1 MTRRWIRVV
10 ALALVSAFTASAAMA
25 QVQNY
30 VPVTDA
36 MLQNPDPNDWLN
48 WRRTLDAQAHS
59 PLNQIT
65 ADNVGNLRL
74 VWSWALRTGPQQTTP
89 LVHDGVLYIANPGEI
104 IHAIN
109 AATGDLIWE
118 YERGAEAPGN
128 SFGGPPPGRMTRNIS
143 IYENKIFLNTADA
156 HVVAV
161 DAATGEEIWDADIDQ
176 GVGYQF
182 SSGSI
187 VADGKVVS
195 GLTGCGRYREESCYI
210 VGLDARTG
218 EELWRT
224 STVALPGTRGGD
236 SWGDLPPMFRAG
248 SDSWIPG
255 SYDPVTRTLFHGT
268 SQAKPWA
275 RAVRGTDGDAL
286 YTNSTLALDPDTGEM
301 KWYYQHLPGETLD
314 MDEVFERVL
323 VDYDDR
329 RSVFTMGKIGVLW
342 EMALQ
347 TGRFRNAHDLGY
359 QTVADIDPTT
369 GQVTYLEGT
378 IPEIGEEVHWCPS
391 TSGFKSWRAMSYY
404 PELETFFI
412 PINLNCETAVFGPV
426 DRVAGGGGT
435 GPVRRTNHH
444 HPDSDEQLG
453 EFLAMSMRTGE
464 VKWRR
469 RFRTPITSA
478 ALTTAGGLAFA
489 GGWDRDIFAFDVN
502 TGDTLWSTKLPTS
515 IQGFPITFAVDGKQY
530 LAVPTGAGGASWGGM
545 LPQQLTPEVKRPV
558 GGNGLFVFALP
569 D

>member
-1 MTRRWIRVV
+1 MVRRLTFVS
-10 ALALVSAFTASAAMA
+10 ALAAAVLSAPPADA
-25 QVQNY
+25 QVESY
-30 VPVTDA
+30 TPVTDE
-36 MLQNPDPNDWLN
+36 MLQNPDPSDWLS
-48 WRRTLDAQAHS
+48 WRRTLDGQGHS
-59 PLNQIT
+59 PLDQID
-65 ADNVGNLRL
+65 AGNVGGLRL
-74 VWSWALRTGPQQTTP
+74 VWSWALRPGPQQTTP

-104 IHAIN
+104 VQALD

-118 YERGAEAPGN
+118 YDRGAEAPGN
-128 SFGGPPPGRMTRNIS
+128 SFGGPPPGRMHRNLS
-143 IYENKIFLNTADA
+143 MYDDKIYLNTADA
-156 HVVAV
+156 HVVAI
-161 DAATGEEIWDADIDQ
+161 DARTGAEVWDADIDQ

-210 VGLDARTG
+210 VGLDADTG

-224 STVALPGTRGGD
+224 STVALPGQRGGD
-236 SWGDLPPMFRAG
+236 TWGDLPPMFRAG

-314 MDEVFERVL
+314 MDEVFERIL

-342 EMALQ
+342 EMALE
-347 TGRFRNAHDLGY
+347 TGRFRSAHDLGY
-359 QTVADIDPTT
+359 QTVADIDPAT
-369 GQVTYLEGT
+369 GQVTYRDGT
-378 IPEIGEEVHWCPS
+378 IPVIGEEIYWCPS
-391 TSGFKSWRAMSYY
+391 TSGFKSWRAMSYH
-404 PELETFFI
+404 PGLEAFFI

-444 HPDSDEQLG
+444 HPDSGEQLG

-464 VKWRR
+464 VMWRR
-469 RFRTPITSA
+469 RFRTPINSA
-478 ALTTAGGLAFA
+478 ALTTGGRLAIA
-489 GGWDRDIFAFDVN
+489 GGWDRQVFAFDARS
-502 TGDTLWSTKLPTS
+502 GDTLWETRLPTS
-515 IQGFPITFAVDGKQY
+515 IQGFPITYAVDGRQY
-530 LAVPTGAGGASWGGM
+530 LAIPTGAGGASWGGM
-545 LPQQLTPEVKRPV
+545 LPAQLTPEVRRPV

-569 D
+569 

>member
-1 MTRRWIRVV
+1 M
-10 ALALVSAFTASAAMA
+10 
-25 QVQNY
+25 
-30 VPVTDA
+30 
-36 MLQNPDPNDWLN
+36 
-48 WRRTLDAQAHS
+48 H
-59 PLNQIT
+59 
-65 ADNVGNLRL
+65 
-74 VWSWALRTGPQQTTP
+74 
-89 LVHDGVLYIANPGEI
+89 
-104 IHAIN
+104 
-109 AATGDLIWE
+109 
-118 YERGAEAPGN
+118 
-128 SFGGPPPGRMTRNIS
+128 RNIS
-143 IYENKIFLNTADA
+143 MHDDKIFLNTADA

-161 DAATGEEIWDADIDQ
+161 DARTGEEIWDADIDQ

-210 VGLDARTG
+210 VGLDADTG
-218 EELWRT
+218 DELWRT
-224 STVALPGTRGGD
+224 STVALPGQRGGD
-236 SWGDLPPMFRAG
+236 TWGDLPPMFRAG

-314 MDEVFERVL
+314 MDEVFERIL

-342 EMALQ
+342 EMALE
-347 TGRFRNAHDLGY
+347 TGRFRSAHDLGY
-359 QTVADIDPTT
+359 QTVADIDSVT
-369 GQVTYLEGT
+369 GQVTYRDGT
-378 IPEIGEEVHWCPS
+378 IPVIGEEIYWCPS
-391 TSGFKSWRAMSYY
+391 TAGFKSWRAMSYH
-404 PELETFFI
+404 PGLEAFFI
-412 PINLNCETAVFGPV
+412 PIHLNCETAVFGPV

-444 HPDSDEQLG
+444 HPDSGEQLG

-464 VKWRR
+464 VMWRR
-469 RFRTPITSA
+469 RFRTPINSA
-478 ALTTAGGLAFA
+478 ALTTGGGLAIA
-489 GGWDRDIFAFDVN
+489 GGWDRQAFAFDAR
-502 TGDTLWSTKLPTS
+502 TGETLWETRLPTS
-515 IQGFPITFAVDGKQY
+515 VQGFPITYAVDGRQY
-530 LAVPTGAGGASWGGM
+530 LAIPTGIGGASWGGM
-545 LPQQLTPEVKRPV
+545 LPADLTPEVRRPL

-569 D
+569 